1 MLRQRLNSGLFE
13 YVNMFLKLKQDSS
26 GYPSWVECEADKD
39 QYVEDYRRAEGIP
52 LDKASN
58 SKIPDQRTGENK
70 IELDVGKMDSNTEQN
85 PDNLCEPSVKDVY
98 ELLKS
103 PSTEV
108 ANRIFPNVVVW
119 LYWKH
124 TE

>member
-1 MLRQRLNSGLFE
+1 MLRHRLNSGLFE

-70 IELDVGKMDSNTEQN
+70 IELDVGKMSSKPEQN
-85 PDNLCEPSVKDVY
+85 PDNACNLSERVIRAYD
-98 ELLKS
+98 KS
-103 PSTEV
+103 E
-108 ANRIFPNVVVW
+108 
-119 LYWKH
+119 Y
-124 TE
+124 